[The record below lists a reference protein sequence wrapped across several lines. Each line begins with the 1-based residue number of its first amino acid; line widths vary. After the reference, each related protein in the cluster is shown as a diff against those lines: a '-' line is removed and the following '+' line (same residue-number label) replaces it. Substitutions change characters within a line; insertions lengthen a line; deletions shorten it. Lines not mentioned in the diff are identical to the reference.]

1 MIIKYGRKILEIL
14 GKKKGGDGGPSHLGA
29 RADIETNATIT
40 ETYPH
45 RYTWFHTFMGLF
57 TAFCILPLSL
67 LLFPL
72 FVILKLIMVTLCLYA
87 PTAMRISP
95 HGVLGRIVTWV
106 RNLVHHTVYSVFYVH
121 IGIWMNGIGLFKMD
135 DYWYGMDLGRYGTYH
150 RFMERFRNSKI
161 RWKFRK
167 NLKIY
172 HGHGI
177 TKRMI
182 SDHLCYYQTL
192 FSHQVFRLVF
202 QANSRKN
209 AKFSFAAVA
218 LFCLR
223 DVYLLLFLP
232 VRLYLYEKDGRIV
245 GLGSYLKKGNTLI
258 MCHNIIASQYIDAC
272 IFFEQMNDLLR
283 FGFNDPDIR
292 YLSCAATTRKAKQAC
307 GAYPI
312 NFMMTD
318 EFRFLPFSPPISD

>member
-1 MIIKYGRKILEIL
+1 MKIKNGRKILEIL
-14 GKKKGGDGGPSHLGA
+14 GKKRGDDGVSSNSGRP
-29 RADIETNATIT
+29 ADIETDATII

-45 RYTWFHTFMGLF
+45 RHTWFHKFMGIF
-57 TAFCILPLSL
+57 TVSCVLPLSL
-67 LLFPL
+67 VLFPL
-72 FVILKLIMVTLCLYA
+72 FVIVKLILHTLWCYSSGA
-87 PTAMRISP
+87 AGKTS
-95 HGVLGRIVTWV
+95 GVLGAMASHARTTIHYV
-106 RNLVHHTVYSVFYVH
+106 VYSIFYVH
-121 IGIWMNGIGLFKMD
+121 IGIWMNGVNLFKMD
-135 DYWYGMDLGRYGTYH
+135 DYWYGMDLDRYGTYE

-172 HGHGI
+172 HSHGI

-182 SDHLCYYQTL
+182 PDHLCYYKTL
-192 FSHQVFRLVF
+192 FSFQVFRLVF
-202 QANSRKN
+202 QANLRKN
-209 AKFSFAAVA
+209 AKYSLAAAA

-232 VRLYLYEKDGRIV
+232 VRLYIYEKEGRIV

-258 MCHNIIASQYIDAC
+258 MCHNIIASRYIDAC

-283 FGFNDPDIR
+283 FGFDDPDIR
-292 YLSCAATTRKAKQAC
+292 YLSCAATTSRAKQAC

-318 EFRFLPFSPPISD
+318 EFRFLPFSPPISH